1 MMQDERKRTENTR
14 LEHERTE
21 AHGSATGLEDD
32 AWAGGGSR
40 EARGV
45 LAAERRNR
53 VLQEVRNR
61 GQVQVNELAQ
71 ELGVSAMTVRRDL
84 AWLEQAGL
92 IRRIHGGAVDPR
104 LMAQEVPLRRKS
116 SQNRDE
122 KRAVGRLA
130 ASLVEAGETI
140 ILDAGSTVLEAAR
153 ALDVRPLT
161 VVTND
166 LVTALEL
173 ADRPGLSLYVTGGQV
188 RPQVYSLQGAPA
200 SGFLEGIR
208 VHLAFLGADGID
220 PEQGIF
226 TTNLEKVAVKRAMIQ
241 AARRTYVLADATK
254 LGTRGFARV
263 AAAHEVAGIVTTD
276 RAPAR
281 VVSALRELGLEVL
294 LASTDPRGGGDGR

>member
-1 MMQDERKRTENTR
+1 M
-14 LEHERTE
+14 
-21 AHGSATGLEDD
+21 
-32 AWAGGGSR
+32 
-40 EARGV
+40 